1 MEVLNSTKATAD
13 FVKSLATEQQD
24 ILMKYIYR
32 GMASPDLY
40 NSAVLL
46 NWHERVTEVAGVGC
60 IVRVITDR
68 KAV

>member
-1 MEVLNSTKATAD
+1 MEVLNSTKATVE

-46 NWHERVTEVAGVGC
+46 NWHEKVSNLVCTIIPDILV
-60 IVRVITDR
+60 
-68 KAV
+68 